1 MKYKNEYEDWFALKI
16 RVADGWLKDIG
27 TENVTALAWEFAEK
41 VADENTNKA
50 AMEKM
55 GTPALDLLEIRL
67 ELGCQIEKCDMGWC
81 LFDTDGECVCYG
93 KSIRQ
98 MLVNLIFTDC

>member
-1 MKYKNEYEDWFALKI
+1 
-16 RVADGWLKDIG
+16 LKDIG

-55 GTPALDLLEIRL
+55 GIPALDLLETRL
-67 ELGCQIEKCDMGWC
+67 RAGGYIDKSDVGWT
-81 LFDTDGECVCYG
+81 LRDKDGKHVTYG
-93 KSIRQ
+93 TSIRQ
-98 MLVNLIFTDC
+98 LLVNLIFVDC